1 MKKQAIAVVLM
12 LSASAIHAQ
21 NNTWQAPAGTSSL
34 WEQFLDNLSDYD
46 DIEAGSTEDM
56 YEELR
61 ELEATPIDLNNAT
74 DDDIQRL
81 VFLSNAQRE
90 ELTEY
95 LDRHRPIRS
104 IGELAMIK
112 SLDNVTLRLLNC
124 FVYVGNIDESRKFPT
139 WKEIAKH
146 GKNELLGYVKVPFYE
161 RKGDREAYLGY
172 KYKHWI
178 RYKYNYGQFLQVGF
192 TGAQD
197 AGEPFFGSHNKM
209 GYDHYTFYILARKL
223 GKIRTLALGQY
234 KARFGLGLVMN
245 TGFGMGKTTSMV
257 LATPQN
263 SISANASRSEAAY
276 LQGVAST
283 IEIYKNIT
291 TTAFASY
298 RKIDATLNDDSTIKT
313 ILKTGYHRTETEIKK
328 RHNASQTT
336 AGMNVNV
343 KHNRLSVGMTAIFTA
358 FSKNLKPD
366 KSQAFR
372 RYSPTGNNFWN
383 ASIDYAYI
391 HPRISVKG
399 ETATGNSHALATINT
414 ISLKASRT
422 LTLTAIQ
429 RFYSYKYYSLFSRSF
444 SDGGHVQNESGI
456 YIGATWTPLYRLRI
470 MAYSDYAY
478 HPMAV
483 YRAFKASRSIDN
495 LIQTTLSFSPVDIT
509 LRYRLRLKQENGA
522 DASSPLID
530 KTEHRGRFQLNYKQK
545 SFTMRTQYDMA
556 YTTKTSQSIGWMVS
570 QSAGYKYKEILEYN
584 AGVGYFRTQDYDSR
598 IYTYERGMLYDF
610 SFPMF
615 YGEGM
620 RFFLHLSTKPTK
632 NLQLICKV
640 GTTKYFD
647 RDKISSGY
655 QEINDSKKTDMEIQ
669 AKWKF

>member
-1 MKKQAIAVVLM
+1 MKKQAIAVILL
-12 LSASAIHAQ
+12 LSASAIQAQ
-21 NNTWQAPAGTSSL
+21 NNTWQAPARTNSL

-46 DIEAGSTEDM
+46 DIETGSTEEM
-56 YEELR
+56 YEVLR

-81 VFLSNAQRE
+81 AFLSNAQRE

-95 LDRHRPIRS
+95 IDRHRPIRS

-112 SLDNVTLRLLNC
+112 SLDNVTLQLLSS
-124 FVYVGNIDESRKFPT
+124 FVYVGSIDESRKFPT

-146 GKNELLGYVKVPFYE
+146 GKNEFLGYVKVPFYE

-178 RYKYNYGQFLQVGF
+178 RYKYSYGQFLQAGF

-209 GYDHYTFYILARKL
+209 GYDHYAFYALARKL
-223 GKIRTLALGQY
+223 GRIRTLALGQY

-245 TGFGMGKTTSMV
+245 TGFGMGKTTSLV

-263 SISANASRSEAAY
+263 SITANASRSEASY
-276 LQGVAST
+276 LQGIAST
-283 IEIYKNIT
+283 IEISKAIT

-313 ILKTGYHRTETEIKK
+313 ILKTGYHRTKTEINK
-328 RHNASQTT
+328 RHNASQTA

-343 KHNRLSVGMTAIFTA
+343 KHNGLSVGATAIFTA
-358 FSKNLKPD
+358 FSKDLMPD

-372 RYSPTGNNFWN
+372 HYSPTGNNFWN
-383 ASIDYAYI
+383 VSIDYAYT
-391 HPRISVKG
+391 HPRLSVKG
-399 ETATGNSHALATINT
+399 ETAMGNSHALATINT
-414 ISLKASRT
+414 LSFKACRT

-456 YIGATWTPLYRLRI
+456 YIGATWTPLSRLKI

-478 HPMAV
+478 HPTAV
-483 YRAFKASRSIDN
+483 YRASKASRSMDN
-495 LIQTTLSFSPVDIT
+495 LIQTSLSFSPVDIT

-522 DASSPLID
+522 DASSQLID
-530 KTEHRGRFQLNYKQK
+530 KTEHRGRFQLNYKQN
-545 SFTMRTQYDMA
+545 SFTTRTQYDMA
-556 YTTKTSQSIGWMVS
+556 YTTKTSQSLGWMVS
-570 QSAGYKYKEILEYN
+570 QSAGYKYGERLECN

-620 RFFLHLSTKPTK
+620 RFFLHLRTKPIK

-640 GTTKYFD
+640 ATTKYFD
-647 RDKISSGY
+647 RDKISSGH
-655 QEINDSKKTDMEIQ
+655 QEINDSKKTDLEIQ

>member
-1 MKKQAIAVVLM
+1 MA
-12 LSASAIHAQ
+12 
-21 NNTWQAPAGTSSL
+21 
-34 WEQFLDNLSDYD
+34 
-46 DIEAGSTEDM
+46 
-56 YEELR
+56 
-61 ELEATPIDLNNAT
+61 
-74 DDDIQRL
+74 
-81 VFLSNAQRE
+81 
-90 ELTEY
+90 
-95 LDRHRPIRS
+95 
-104 IGELAMIK
+104 
-112 SLDNVTLRLLNC
+112 
-124 FVYVGNIDESRKFPT
+124 
-139 WKEIAKH
+139 
-146 GKNELLGYVKVPFYE
+146 NELLGYVKVPFYE

-178 RYKYNYGQFLQVGF
+178 RYKYSYGQFLQVGF
-192 TGAQD
+192 TGTQD

-209 GYDHYTFYILARKL
+209 GYDHYAFYALARKI

-245 TGFGMGKTTSMV
+245 AGFGMGKTTSMV

-263 SISANASRSEAAY
+263 SITANASRSEAAY

-343 KHNRLSVGMTAIFTA
+343 KHNGISVGATAVYTA
-358 FSKNLKPD
+358 FSKDLKPD

-372 RYSPTGNNFWN
+372 LYSPNGNNFWN
-383 ASIDYAYI
+383 VSIDYAYI

-456 YIGATWTPLYRLRI
+456 YIGATWTPFSQLKI

-478 HPMAV
+478 HPMPV
-483 YRAFKASRSIDN
+483 YRASKASRSIDN

-509 LRYRLRLKQENGA
+509 LRYRLRLKQENGS

-530 KTEHRGRFQLNYKQK
+530 KTEHRGRVQLNYKRK
-545 SFTMRTQYDMA
+545 NFTTRTQYDMA
-556 YTTKTSQSIGWMVS
+556 YTTKTSQSLGWMVS
-570 QSAGYKYKEILEYN
+570 QSAGYKYKEILECN
-584 AGVGYFRTQDYDSR
+584 AGVGYFRTHDYDSR

>member
-1 MKKQAIAVVLM
+1 MKKQAIAVIFM
-12 LSASAIHAQ
+12 LSASAIQAQ
-21 NNTWQAPAGTSSL
+21 NNTWQAPARTNSL

-46 DIEAGSTEDM
+46 DIETGSTEEM
-56 YEELR
+56 YEVLR

-81 VFLSNAQRE
+81 AFLSNAQRE

-95 LDRHRPIRS
+95 IDRHRPIRS

-112 SLDNVTLRLLNC
+112 SLDNVTLQLLSS
-124 FVYVGNIDESRKFPT
+124 FVYVGSIDESRKFPT

-146 GKNELLGYVKVPFYE
+146 GKNEFLGYVKVPFYE

-178 RYKYNYGQFLQVGF
+178 RYKYSYGQFLQAGF

-197 AGEPFFGSHNKM
+197 AGEPFFGNHNKM
-209 GYDHYTFYILARKL
+209 GYDHYAFYALARKL
-223 GKIRTLALGQY
+223 GRIRTLALGQY

-245 TGFGMGKTTSMV
+245 TGFGMGKTTSLV

-263 SISANASRSEAAY
+263 SITANASRSEASY
-276 LQGVAST
+276 LQGIAST
-283 IEIYKNIT
+283 IEISKAIT

-313 ILKTGYHRTETEIKK
+313 ILKTGYHRTETEINK
-328 RHNASQTT
+328 RHNASQTA

-343 KHNRLSVGMTAIFTA
+343 KHNGLSVGATAIFTV
-358 FSKNLKPD
+358 FSKDLMPD

-383 ASIDYAYI
+383 VSIDYAYT
-391 HPRISVKG
+391 HPRLSVKG

-414 ISLKASRT
+414 LSFKACRT

-456 YIGATWTPLYRLRI
+456 YIGATWTPLSRLKI

-478 HPMAV
+478 HPTAV
-483 YRAFKASRSIDN
+483 YRASKASCSMDN
-495 LIQTTLSFSPVDIT
+495 LIQTSLSFSPVDIT

-530 KTEHRGRFQLNYKQK
+530 KMEHRGRFQLNYKQK
-545 SFTMRTQYDMA
+545 SFTTRTQYDMA
-556 YTTKTSQSIGWMVS
+556 YTTKTSQSLGWMVS
-570 QSAGYKYKEILEYN
+570 QSAGYKYGERLECN
-584 AGVGYFRTQDYDSR
+584 VGVGYFRTQDYDSR

-620 RFFLHLSTKPTK
+620 RFFLHLRTKPIK
-632 NLQLICKV
+632 NLQLICKMA
-640 GTTKYFD
+640 TTKYFD
-647 RDKISSGY
+647 RDKISSGH
-655 QEINDSKKTDMEIQ
+655 QEINDSKKTDLEIQ

>member
-1 MKKQAIAVVLM
+1 MKKQAIAAALL
-12 LSASAIHAQ
+12 LSASAIQAQ

-46 DIEAGSTEDM
+46 DIEAGSTEEM

-61 ELEATPIDLNNAT
+61 ELEAAPIDLNNAT

-90 ELTEY
+90 ELAEY
-95 LDRHRPIRS
+95 LDRHRPIQS

-112 SLDNVTLRLLNC
+112 SLDKVTLQLLSS
-124 FVYVGNIDESRKFPT
+124 FVYVGSTDESRKFPT
-139 WKEIAKH
+139 WKEMTKH
-146 GKNELLGYVKVPFYE
+146 GKNELVGYVKVPFYE

-178 RYKYNYGQFLQVGF
+178 RYKYSYGQLLQAGF
-192 TGAQD
+192 TGTQD

-209 GYDHYTFYILARKL
+209 GYDHYAFYVLARRF
-223 GKIRTLALGQY
+223 GRIRTLALGQY

-245 TGFGMGKTTSMV
+245 AGFGMGKTTSMV
-257 LATPQN
+257 LAPPQS
-263 SISANASRSEAAY
+263 SISANASRSEASY

-283 IEIYKNIT
+283 IEISRAIT

-313 ILKTGYHRTETEIKK
+313 ILKTGYHRTETEIAK
-328 RHNASQTT
+328 RHNASQTA

-343 KHNRLSVGMTAIFTA
+343 KHNGLSVGMTAIFTA

-383 ASIDYAYI
+383 ASIDYAYT
-391 HPRISVKG
+391 HPRFSVKG
-399 ETATGNSHALATINT
+399 ETATGSSHALATINT
-414 ISLKASRT
+414 LSLKACRT

-456 YIGATWTPLYRLRI
+456 YLGATWTPFSQLKI

-478 HPMAV
+478 HPMPV
-483 YRAFKASRSIDN
+483 YRATEASRSIDN
-495 LIQTTLSFSPVDIT
+495 LIQTSLRFSPIDIT
-509 LRYRLRLKQENGA
+509 LRYRLRLKQENGS
-522 DASSPLID
+522 DASSPLVD
-530 KTEHRGRFQLNYKQK
+530 KTEHRGRVQLNYKRK
-545 SFTMRTQYDMA
+545 NFTTRTQYDMA
-556 YTTKTSQSIGWMVS
+556 YTTKTSQSLGWMVS
-570 QSAGYKYKEILEYN
+570 QSAGYRYGERLECN

-620 RFFLHLSTKPTK
+620 RFFLNLRVKPIK
-632 NLQLICKV
+632 SLQIGCKV
-640 GTTKYFD
+640 ATTKYFD
-647 RDKISSGY
+647 REKISSGH

-669 AKWKF
+669 AKWVF

>member
-1 MKKQAIAVVLM
+1 MKKQALAAVLL
-12 LSASAIHAQ
+12 LSASAIQAQ

-178 RYKYNYGQFLQVGF
+178 RYKYSYGQLLQAGI

-209 GYDHYTFYILARKL
+209 GYDHYAFYILARKL
-223 GKIRTLALGQY
+223 GRIRTLALGQY

-245 TGFGMGKTTSMV
+245 AGFGMGKTTSMV

-263 SISANASRSEAAY
+263 SITANASRSEASY

-343 KHNRLSVGMTAIFTA
+343 KHNGISVGATAVYTA
-358 FSKNLKPD
+358 FSKDLKPD

-372 RYSPTGNNFWN
+372 LYSPNGNNF
-383 ASIDYAYI
+383 
-391 HPRISVKG
+391 RK
-399 ETATGNSHALATINT
+399 
-414 ISLKASRT
+414 
-422 LTLTAIQ
+422 
-429 RFYSYKYYSLFSRSF
+429 
-444 SDGGHVQNESGI
+444 
-456 YIGATWTPLYRLRI
+456 
-470 MAYSDYAY
+470 
-478 HPMAV
+478 
-483 YRAFKASRSIDN
+483 
-495 LIQTTLSFSPVDIT
+495 
-509 LRYRLRLKQENGA
+509 
-522 DASSPLID
+522 
-530 KTEHRGRFQLNYKQK
+530 
-545 SFTMRTQYDMA
+545 
-556 YTTKTSQSIGWMVS
+556 
-570 QSAGYKYKEILEYN
+570 
-584 AGVGYFRTQDYDSR
+584 
-598 IYTYERGMLYDF
+598 
-610 SFPMF
+610 
-615 YGEGM
+615 
-620 RFFLHLSTKPTK
+620 
-632 NLQLICKV
+632 
-640 GTTKYFD
+640 
-647 RDKISSGY
+647 
-655 QEINDSKKTDMEIQ
+655 
-669 AKWKF
+669 

>member
-1 MKKQAIAVVLM
+1 MKKQALAAALL
-12 LSASAIHAQ
+12 LSASAIQAQ

-46 DIEAGSTEDM
+46 DIEAGSTEEM

-61 ELEATPIDLNNAT
+61 ELEAAPIDLNNAT

-90 ELTEY
+90 ELAEY
-95 LDRHRPIRS
+95 LDRHRPIQS

-112 SLDNVTLRLLNC
+112 SLDKVTLQLLSS
-124 FVYVGNIDESRKFPT
+124 FVYVGSTDESRKFPS
-139 WKEIAKH
+139 WKEITKH
-146 GKNELLGYVKVPFYE
+146 GKNELVGYVKVPFYE

-178 RYKYNYGQFLQVGF
+178 RYKYSYGQLLQAGF
-192 TGAQD
+192 TGTQD
-197 AGEPFFGSHNKM
+197 AGEPFFGSHNKT
-209 GYDHYTFYILARKL
+209 GYDHYAFYVLARKL
-223 GKIRTLALGQY
+223 GRIRTLALGQY

-245 TGFGMGKTTSMV
+245 AGFGMGKTTSLV
-257 LATPQN
+257 LATPQS
-263 SISANASRSEAAY
+263 SISANASRSEASY

-283 IEIYKNIT
+283 IEISKAIT

-298 RKIDATLNDDSTIKT
+298 RKIDAKLNDDFTIKT
-313 ILKTGYHRTETEIKK
+313 ILKTGYHRTETEINK

-336 AGMNVNV
+336 AGINVNV
-343 KHNRLSVGMTAIFTA
+343 KHNGLSVGATAIFTA
-358 FSKNLKPD
+358 FSKDLMPD

-383 ASIDYAYI
+383 ASIDYAYT

-399 ETATGNSHALATINT
+399 ETATGDSHALATINT
-414 ISLKASRT
+414 LSLKASRT

-429 RFYSYKYYSLFSRSF
+429 RFYSYKYYSFFSRSF
-444 SDGGHVQNESGI
+444 SDGGHVQNETGI
-456 YIGATWTPLYRLRI
+456 YIGATWSPFTRMKV

-478 HPMAV
+478 HPWAV
-483 YRAFKASRSIDN
+483 FRASEATRSIDN
-495 LIQTTLSFSPVDIT
+495 LIQTSLSFSPIDIT
-509 LRYRLRLKQENGA
+509 LRYRLRLKQENAAGA
-522 DASSPLID
+522 TSPLID
-530 KTEHRGRFQLNYKQK
+530 KAEHRGRVQLNYKRK
-545 SFTMRTQYDMA
+545 DFTTRTQYDMA

-570 QSAGYKYKEILEYN
+570 QSAGYKYGESLECN

-610 SFPMF
+610 SFHMF

-620 RFFLHLSTKPTK
+620 RFFLHLRTKPIK

-640 GTTKYFD
+640 ATTKYFD
-647 RDKISSGY
+647 RDKISSGH
-655 QEINDSKKTDMEIQ
+655 QEINDSKKTDLEIQ

>member
-1 MKKQAIAVVLM
+1 MKKQAIAVILL
-12 LSASAIHAQ
+12 LSASAIQGQ
-21 NNTWQAPAGTSSL
+21 NNTWQAPARTNSL

-46 DIEAGSTEDM
+46 DIETGSTEEM
-56 YEELR
+56 YEVLH

-81 VFLSNAQRE
+81 AFLSNAQRE

-95 LDRHRPIRS
+95 IDRHRPIRS

-112 SLDNVTLRLLNC
+112 SLDNVTLQLLSS
-124 FVYVGNIDESRKFPT
+124 FVYVGSIDESRKFPT

-146 GKNELLGYVKVPFYE
+146 GKNEFLGYVKVPFYE

-178 RYKYNYGQFLQVGF
+178 RYKYSYGQFLQAGF

-209 GYDHYTFYILARKL
+209 GYDHYAFYALARKL
-223 GKIRTLALGQY
+223 GRIRTLALGQY

-245 TGFGMGKTTSMV
+245 TGFGMGKTTSLV
-257 LATPQN
+257 LTTPQN
-263 SISANASRSEAAY
+263 SITANASRSEASY
-276 LQGVAST
+276 LQGIAST
-283 IEIYKNIT
+283 IEISKAIT

-313 ILKTGYHRTETEIKK
+313 ILKTGYHRTETEINK
-328 RHNASQTT
+328 RHNASQTA

-343 KHNRLSVGMTAIFTA
+343 KHNGLSVGATAIFTA
-358 FSKNLKPD
+358 FSKDLMPD

-372 RYSPTGNNFWN
+372 RYYPTGNNFWN
-383 ASIDYAYI
+383 ASIDYAYT
-391 HPRISVKG
+391 HPRLSVKG

-414 ISLKASRT
+414 LSFKACRT

-456 YIGATWTPLYRLRI
+456 YLGATWTPFSQLKI

-478 HPMAV
+478 HPMPV
-483 YRAFKASRSIDN
+483 YRATEASRSIDN
-495 LIQTTLSFSPVDIT
+495 LIQTSLSFSPVDIT

-522 DASSPLID
+522 DASSQLID

-545 SFTMRTQYDMA
+545 SFTTRTQYDMA
-556 YTTKTSQSIGWMVS
+556 YTTKTSQSLGWMVS
-570 QSAGYKYKEILEYN
+570 QSAGYKYGERLECN
-584 AGVGYFRTQDYDSR
+584 AGVGYFQTQDYDSR

-620 RFFLHLSTKPTK
+620 RFFLHLRTKPIK

-640 GTTKYFD
+640 ATTKYFD
-647 RDKISSGY
+647 RDKISSGH
-655 QEINDSKKTDMEIQ
+655 QEINDSKKTDLEIQ

>member
-21 NNTWQAPAGTSSL
+21 NNTWQVPTGTSSL

-46 DIEAGSTEDM
+46 DIEAGNTEEM
-56 YEELR
+56 YELLR
-61 ELEATPIDLNNAT
+61 ELETNPIDLNNAT

-146 GKNELLGYVKVPFYE
+146 GKNELLGYVKIPFYE

-209 GYDHYTFYILARKL
+209 GYDHYAFYVLARKL

-245 TGFGMGKTTSMV
+245 AGFGMGKTTSMV

-263 SISANASRSEAAY
+263 SITANASRSEAAY

-343 KHNRLSVGMTAIFTA
+343 KHNGISVGATAVYTA
-358 FSKNLKPD
+358 FSKDLKPD

-383 ASIDYAYI
+383 VSIDYAYI

-414 ISLKASRT
+414 LSFKACRT

-530 KTEHRGRFQLNYKQK
+530 KTEHCGRFQLSYKQK

-570 QSAGYKYKEILEYN
+570 QSAGYKYKEILGCN
-584 AGVGYFRTQDYDSR
+584 AGVGYFRTHDYDSR

-620 RFFLHLSTKPTK
+620 RFFL
-632 NLQLICKV
+632 NLQVKPIKSLQIGCKV
-640 GTTKYFD
+640 ATTKYFD
-647 RDKISSGY
+647 REKISSGH

-669 AKWKF
+669 AKWVF

>member
-1 MKKQAIAVVLM
+1 MKKQAIAVILM

-21 NNTWQAPAGTSSL
+21 NNIWQAPSGTNSL
-34 WEQFLDNLSDYD
+34 WEQYLDNLSDYD
-46 DIEAGSTEDM
+46 DIEAGSTEEM
-56 YEELR
+56 YEVLR

-81 VFLSNAQRE
+81 AFLSNEQRE

-95 LDRHRPIRS
+95 LDRHHPIRS

-112 SLDNVTLRLLNC
+112 SLDNVTLQLLSS
-124 FVYVGNIDESRKFPT
+124 FVYVGSINESRKFPT

-146 GKNELLGYVKVPFYE
+146 GKNEFLGYVKVPFYE

-178 RYKYNYGQFLQVGF
+178 RYKYSYGQFLQAGF
-192 TGAQD
+192 TGTQD

-209 GYDHYTFYILARKL
+209 GYDHYAFYALARKL
-223 GKIRTLALGQY
+223 GRIRTLALGQY

-245 TGFGMGKTTSMV
+245 IGFGMGKTTSLV
-257 LATPQN
+257 LTTPQN
-263 SISANASRSEAAY
+263 SITANASRSEASY

-283 IEIYKNIT
+283 IEISKAIT

-298 RKIDATLNDDSTIKT
+298 RKIDATLNDDFTIKT
-313 ILKTGYHRTETEIKK
+313 ILKTGYHRTETEINK

-336 AGMNVNV
+336 AGINVNV
-343 KHNRLSVGMTAIFTA
+343 KHNGLSVGATAIFTA
-358 FSKNLKPD
+358 FSKDLMPD

-383 ASIDYAYI
+383 ASIDYAYT

-399 ETATGNSHALATINT
+399 ETATGDSHALATINT
-414 ISLKASRT
+414 LSLKASRT

-429 RFYSYKYYSLFSRSF
+429 RFYSYKYYSFFSRSF
-444 SDGGHVQNESGI
+444 SDGGHVQNETGI
-456 YIGATWTPLYRLRI
+456 YIGATWSPFTRMKV

-478 HPMAV
+478 HPWAV
-483 YRAFKASRSIDN
+483 FRASEATRSIDN
-495 LIQTTLSFSPVDIT
+495 LIQTSLSFSPIDIT
-509 LRYRLRLKQENGA
+509 LRYRLRLKQENAAGA
-522 DASSPLID
+522 TSPLID
-530 KTEHRGRFQLNYKQK
+530 KAEHRGRVQLNYKRK
-545 SFTMRTQYDMA
+545 DFTTRTQYDMA

-570 QSAGYKYKEILEYN
+570 QSAGYKYGESLECN

-620 RFFLHLSTKPTK
+620 RFFLHLRTKPIK

-640 GTTKYFD
+640 ATTKYFD
-647 RDKISSGY
+647 RDKISSGH
-655 QEINDSKKTDMEIQ
+655 QEINDSKKTDLEIQ

>member
-1 MKKQAIAVVLM
+1 MKKQALAVVLM

-21 NNTWQAPAGTSSL
+21 NNIWQAPAGTSSL

-46 DIEAGSTEDM
+46 DIEAGNTEEM
-56 YEELR
+56 YELLH
-61 ELEATPIDLNNAT
+61 ELETNPIDLNNAT

-81 VFLSNAQRE
+81 AFLSNTQRE

-139 WKEIAKH
+139 WKEITKH
-146 GKNELLGYVKVPFYE
+146 GKNELVGYVKIPFYE
-161 RKGDREAYLGY
+161 RKGDHEAYLGY

-178 RYKYNYGQFLQVGF
+178 RYKYSYGQFLQVGF

-209 GYDHYTFYILARKL
+209 GYDHYAFYALARKL

-234 KARFGLGLVMN
+234 KARFGMGLVMN

-257 LATPQN
+257 LASPQN
-263 SISANASRSEAAY
+263 SITANASRSEAAY

-328 RHNASQTT
+328 RHNASQTV

-343 KHNRLSVGMTAIFTA
+343 KHNGISVGATAVYTA
-358 FSKNLKPD
+358 FSKDLKPD

-372 RYSPTGNNFWN
+372 LYSPNGNNFWN
-383 ASIDYAYI
+383 VSIDYAYT

-399 ETATGNSHALATINT
+399 ETATGNYALATINT

-509 LRYRLRLKQENGA
+509 LRYRLRLKQETA
-522 DASSPLID
+522 QTLLPHS
-530 KTEHRGRFQLNYKQK
+530 
-545 SFTMRTQYDMA
+545 
-556 YTTKTSQSIGWMVS
+556 
-570 QSAGYKYKEILEYN
+570 
-584 AGVGYFRTQDYDSR
+584 
-598 IYTYERGMLYDF
+598 
-610 SFPMF
+610 
-615 YGEGM
+615 
-620 RFFLHLSTKPTK
+620 
-632 NLQLICKV
+632 
-640 GTTKYFD
+640 
-647 RDKISSGY
+647 
-655 QEINDSKKTDMEIQ
+655 
-669 AKWKF
+669 

>member
-1 MKKQAIAVVLM
+1 MKKQAIAAALL
-12 LSASAIHAQ
+12 LSASAIQAQ
-21 NNTWQAPAGTSSL
+21 NNTWQATAGTSSL

-46 DIEAGSTEDM
+46 DIEAGNTEEM
-56 YEELR
+56 YELLH
-61 ELEATPIDLNNAT
+61 ELETNPIDLNNAT

-146 GKNELLGYVKVPFYE
+146 GKNELLGYMKVPFYE

-178 RYKYNYGQFLQVGF
+178 RYKYSYGQFLQVGF
-192 TGAQD
+192 TGTQD

-209 GYDHYTFYILARKL
+209 GYDHYAFYALARKI

-245 TGFGMGKTTSMV
+245 AGFGMGKTTSMV

-263 SISANASRSEAAY
+263 SITANASRSEAAY

-343 KHNRLSVGMTAIFTA
+343 KHNGISVGATAVYTA
-358 FSKNLKPD
+358 FSKDLKPD

-372 RYSPTGNNFWN
+372 LYSPNGNNFWN
-383 ASIDYAYI
+383 VSIDYAYI

-444 SDGGHVQNESGI
+444 SDGGHVQNESGM
-456 YIGATWTPLYRLRI
+456 YLGATWTPFSQLKI

-522 DASSPLID
+522 DASSTLID
-530 KTEHRGRFQLNYKQK
+530 KTEHRGKVQLNYKRK
-545 SFTMRTQYDMA
+545 HFTTRTQYDMA

-570 QSAGYKYKEILEYN
+570 QSAGYKYKERLECN
-584 AGVGYFRTQDYDSR
+584 AGVGYFRTHDYDSR

-620 RFFLHLSTKPTK
+620 RFFL
-632 NLQLICKV
+632 NLQVKPIKSLQIGCKV
-640 GTTKYFD
+640 ATTKYFD
-647 RDKISSGY
+647 REKISSGH

-669 AKWKF
+669 AKLVF

>member
-1 MKKQAIAVVLM
+1 
-12 LSASAIHAQ
+12 
-21 NNTWQAPAGTSSL
+21 
-34 WEQFLDNLSDYD
+34 
-46 DIEAGSTEDM
+46 
-56 YEELR
+56 
-61 ELEATPIDLNNAT
+61 
-74 DDDIQRL
+74 
-81 VFLSNAQRE
+81 
-90 ELTEY
+90 
-95 LDRHRPIRS
+95 
-104 IGELAMIK
+104 
-112 SLDNVTLRLLNC
+112 
-124 FVYVGNIDESRKFPT
+124 
-139 WKEIAKH
+139 
-146 GKNELLGYVKVPFYE
+146 
-161 RKGDREAYLGY
+161 
-172 KYKHWI
+172 
-178 RYKYNYGQFLQVGF
+178 
-192 TGAQD
+192 
-197 AGEPFFGSHNKM
+197 M
-209 GYDHYTFYILARKL
+209 GYDHYAFYVLARKL
-223 GKIRTLALGQY
+223 GRIRTLALGQY

-245 TGFGMGKTTSMV
+245 AGFGMGKTTSMV
-257 LATPQN
+257 LASPQN
-263 SISANASRSEAAY
+263 SITANASRSEAAY

-328 RHNASQTT
+328 RHNASQTV

-343 KHNRLSVGMTAIFTA
+343 KHNGISVGATAVYTA
-358 FSKNLKPD
+358 FSKDLKPD
-366 KSQAFR
+366 KSQVFR
-372 RYSPTGNNFWN
+372 LYSPNGNNFWN
-383 ASIDYAYI
+383 VSIDYAYI

-509 LRYRLRLKQENGA
+509 LRYRFRLKQENGA
-522 DASSPLID
+522 DASSPLLD

-570 QSAGYKYKEILEYN
+570 QSAGYKYKEILECN

-615 YGEGM
+615 YGEGI

>member
-1 MKKQAIAVVLM
+1 MKKQAIAVILL
-12 LSASAIHAQ
+12 LSASAIQAQ
-21 NNTWQAPAGTSSL
+21 NNTWQAPARTNSL

-46 DIEAGSTEDM
+46 DIETGSTEEM
-56 YEELR
+56 YEVLR

-81 VFLSNAQRE
+81 AFLSNAQRE

-95 LDRHRPIRS
+95 LDRYRPIRS

-112 SLDNVTLRLLNC
+112 SLDNVTLQLLSS
-124 FVYVGNIDESRKFPT
+124 FVYVGSIDESRKFPT

-146 GKNELLGYVKVPFYE
+146 GKNEFLGYVKVPFYE

-178 RYKYNYGQFLQVGF
+178 RYKYSYGQFLQAGF

-209 GYDHYTFYILARKL
+209 GYDHYAFYALARKL
-223 GKIRTLALGQY
+223 GRIRTLALGQY

-245 TGFGMGKTTSMV
+245 TGFGMGKTTSLV

-263 SISANASRSEAAY
+263 SITANASRSEASY
-276 LQGVAST
+276 LQGIAST
-283 IEIYKNIT
+283 IEISKAIT

-313 ILKTGYHRTETEIKK
+313 ILKTGYHRTETEINK
-328 RHNASQTT
+328 RHNASQTA

-343 KHNRLSVGMTAIFTA
+343 KHNGLSVGATAIFTV
-358 FSKNLKPD
+358 FSKDLMPD

-372 RYSPTGNNFWN
+372 HYSPTGNNFWN
-383 ASIDYAYI
+383 ASIDYAYT
-391 HPRISVKG
+391 HPRLSVKG

-414 ISLKASRT
+414 LSFKACRT

-444 SDGGHVQNESGI
+444 CDGGHVQNESGI
-456 YIGATWTPLYRLRI
+456 YIGATWTPLSRLKI

-478 HPMAV
+478 HPIAV
-483 YRAFKASRSIDN
+483 YRASKASRSMDN
-495 LIQTTLSFSPVDIT
+495 LIQTSLSFSPVDIT

-522 DASSPLID
+522 DASSQLID

-545 SFTMRTQYDMA
+545 SFTTRTQYDMA
-556 YTTKTSQSIGWMVS
+556 YTTKTSQSLGWMVS
-570 QSAGYKYKEILEYN
+570 QSAGYKYGERLECN
-584 AGVGYFRTQDYDSR
+584 AGVGYFQTQDYDSR

-615 YGEGM
+615 YGKGM
-620 RFFLHLSTKPTK
+620 RFFLHLRTKPIK

-640 GTTKYFD
+640 ATTKYFD
-647 RDKISSGY
+647 RDKISSGH
-655 QEINDSKKTDMEIQ
+655 QEINDSKKTDLEIQ

>member
-1 MKKQAIAVVLM
+1 MKKQAIAVILL
-12 LSASAIHAQ
+12 LSASAIQAQ
-21 NNTWQAPAGTSSL
+21 NNTWQAPARTNSL

-46 DIEAGSTEDM
+46 DIETGSTEEM
-56 YEELR
+56 YEVLR

-81 VFLSNAQRE
+81 AFLSNAQRE

-95 LDRHRPIRS
+95 IDRHRPIRS

-112 SLDNVTLRLLNC
+112 SLDNVTLQLLSS
-124 FVYVGNIDESRKFPT
+124 FVYVGSIDESRKFPT

-146 GKNELLGYVKVPFYE
+146 GKNEFLGYVKVPFYE

-178 RYKYNYGQFLQVGF
+178 RYKYSYGQFLQAGF

-209 GYDHYTFYILARKL
+209 GYDHYAFYALARKL
-223 GKIRTLALGQY
+223 GRIRTLALGQY

-245 TGFGMGKTTSMV
+245 TGFGMGKTTSLV

-263 SISANASRSEAAY
+263 SITANASRSEASY
-276 LQGVAST
+276 LQGIAST
-283 IEIYKNIT
+283 IEISKAIT

-313 ILKTGYHRTETEIKK
+313 ILKTGYHRTETEINK
-328 RHNASQTT
+328 RHNASQTA

-343 KHNRLSVGMTAIFTA
+343 KHNGLSVGATAIFTA
-358 FSKNLKPD
+358 FSKDLMPD

-372 RYSPTGNNFWN
+372 RYYPTGNNFWN
-383 ASIDYAYI
+383 ASIDYAYT
-391 HPRISVKG
+391 HPRLSVKG

-414 ISLKASRT
+414 LSFKACRT

-456 YIGATWTPLYRLRI
+456 YIGATWTPLSRLKI

-478 HPMAV
+478 HPTAV
-483 YRAFKASRSIDN
+483 YRASKASCYMDN
-495 LIQTTLSFSPVDIT
+495 LIQTSLSFSPVDIT

-522 DASSPLID
+522 DASS
-530 KTEHRGRFQLNYKQK
+530 
-545 SFTMRTQYDMA
+545 QYRQDG
-556 YTTKTSQSIGWMVS
+556 TSW
-570 QSAGYKYKEILEYN
+570 
-584 AGVGYFRTQDYDSR
+584 
-598 IYTYERGMLYDF
+598 
-610 SFPMF
+610 
-615 YGEGM
+615 
-620 RFFLHLSTKPTK
+620 
-632 NLQLICKV
+632 
-640 GTTKYFD
+640 
-647 RDKISSGY
+647 KIS
-655 QEINDSKKTDMEIQ
+655 
-669 AKWKF
+669 A

>member
-1 MKKQAIAVVLM
+1 MKKQAIAVIFM
-12 LSASAIHAQ
+12 LSASAIQAQ
-21 NNTWQAPAGTSSL
+21 NNTWQAPARTNSL

-46 DIEAGSTEDM
+46 DIETGSTEEM
-56 YEELR
+56 YEVLR

-81 VFLSNAQRE
+81 AFLSNAQRE

-95 LDRHRPIRS
+95 IDRHRPIRS

-112 SLDNVTLRLLNC
+112 SLDNVTLQLLSS
-124 FVYVGNIDESRKFPT
+124 FVYVGSIDESRKFPT

-146 GKNELLGYVKVPFYE
+146 GKNEFLGYVKVPFYE

-178 RYKYNYGQFLQVGF
+178 RYKYSYGQFLQAGF

-197 AGEPFFGSHNKM
+197 AGEPFFGNHNKM
-209 GYDHYTFYILARKL
+209 GYDHYAFYALARKL
-223 GKIRTLALGQY
+223 GRIRTLALGQY

-245 TGFGMGKTTSMV
+245 TGFGMGKTTSLV

-263 SISANASRSEAAY
+263 SITANASRSEASY
-276 LQGVAST
+276 LQGIAST
-283 IEIYKNIT
+283 IEISKAIT

-313 ILKTGYHRTETEIKK
+313 ILKTGYHRTETEINK
-328 RHNASQTT
+328 RHNASQTA

-343 KHNRLSVGMTAIFTA
+343 KHNGLSVGATAIFTV
-358 FSKNLKPD
+358 FSKDLMPD

-383 ASIDYAYI
+383 VSIDYAYT
-391 HPRISVKG
+391 HPRLSVKG

-414 ISLKASRT
+414 LSFKACRT

-456 YIGATWTPLYRLRI
+456 YIGATWTPLSRLKI

-478 HPMAV
+478 HPTAV
-483 YRAFKASRSIDN
+483 YRASKASCSMDN
-495 LIQTTLSFSPVDIT
+495 LIQTSLSFSPVDIT

-530 KTEHRGRFQLNYKQK
+530 KMEHRGRFQLNYKQK
-545 SFTMRTQYDMA
+545 SFTTRTQYEMA
-556 YTTKTSQSIGWMVS
+556 YTTKTSQSLGWMVS
-570 QSAGYKYKEILEYN
+570 QSAGYKYGERLECN
-584 AGVGYFRTQDYDSR
+584 VGVGYFRTQDYDSR

-620 RFFLHLSTKPTK
+620 RFFLHLRTKPIK

-640 GTTKYFD
+640 ATTKYFD
-647 RDKISSGY
+647 RDKISSGH
-655 QEINDSKKTDMEIQ
+655 QEINDSKKTDLEIQ

>member
-12 LSASAIHAQ
+12 LSASAIQAQ

-46 DIEAGSTEDM
+46 DIEAGNTEEM
-56 YEELR
+56 YELLH
-61 ELEATPIDLNNAT
+61 ELETNPIDLNNAT

-146 GKNELLGYVKVPFYE
+146 GKNELLGYVKIPFYE

-209 GYDHYTFYILARKL
+209 GYDHYAFYVLARKL

-328 RHNASQTT
+328 RHNALQTT

-343 KHNRLSVGMTAIFTA
+343 KHNGISVGATAVYTA
-358 FSKNLKPD
+358 FSKDLKPD

-383 ASIDYAYI
+383 VSIDYAYI

-483 YRAFKASRSIDN
+483 YRAIKASRSIDN

-556 YTTKTSQSIGWMVS
+556 YTTKTSQSLGWMVS
-570 QSAGYKYKEILEYN
+570 QSAGYKYKEIMECN

>member
-1 MKKQAIAVVLM
+1 MKKQAIAVILL
-12 LSASAIHAQ
+12 LSASAIQAQ
-21 NNTWQAPAGTSSL
+21 NNTWQAPARTNSL

-46 DIEAGSTEDM
+46 DIETGSTEEM
-56 YEELR
+56 YEVLR

-81 VFLSNAQRE
+81 AFLSNEQRE

-95 LDRHRPIRS
+95 LDRYRPIRS

-112 SLDNVTLRLLNC
+112 SLDNVTLQLLSS
-124 FVYVGNIDESRKFPT
+124 FVYLGSIDESRKFPT

-146 GKNELLGYVKVPFYE
+146 GKNEFLGYVKVPFYE

-178 RYKYNYGQFLQVGF
+178 RYKYSYGQFLQAGF

-209 GYDHYTFYILARKL
+209 GYDHYAFYALARKL
-223 GKIRTLALGQY
+223 GRIRTLALGQY

-245 TGFGMGKTTSMV
+245 TGFGMGKTTSLV

-263 SISANASRSEAAY
+263 SITANASRSEASY
-276 LQGVAST
+276 LQGIAST
-283 IEIYKNIT
+283 IEISKAIT

-313 ILKTGYHRTETEIKK
+313 ILKTGYHRTETEINK
-328 RHNASQTT
+328 RHNASQTA

-343 KHNRLSVGMTAIFTA
+343 KHNGLSVGATAIFTV
-358 FSKNLKPD
+358 FSKDLMPD

-383 ASIDYAYI
+383 ASIDYAYT
-391 HPRISVKG
+391 HPRLSVKG
-399 ETATGNSHALATINT
+399 ETAMGNSHALATINT
-414 ISLKASRT
+414 LSFKACRT

-456 YIGATWTPLYRLRI
+456 YIGATWTPLSRLKI

-478 HPMAV
+478 HPTAV
-483 YRAFKASRSIDN
+483 YRASKASRSMDN
-495 LIQTTLSFSPVDIT
+495 LIQTSLSFSPVDIT

-522 DASSPLID
+522 DASSQLID

-545 SFTMRTQYDMA
+545 SFTTRTQYDMA
-556 YTTKTSQSIGWMVS
+556 YTTKTSQSLGWMVS
-570 QSAGYKYKEILEYN
+570 QSAGYKYGERLECN

-620 RFFLHLSTKPTK
+620 RFFLHLRTKPIK

-640 GTTKYFD
+640 ATTKYFD
-647 RDKISSGY
+647 RDKISSGH
-655 QEINDSKKTDMEIQ
+655 QEINDSKKTDLEIQ

>member
-1 MKKQAIAVVLM
+1 MKKQAIAVILL
-12 LSASAIHAQ
+12 LSASAIQGQ

-34 WEQFLDNLSDYD
+34 WEQYLDNLSDYD
-46 DIEAGSTEDM
+46 DIEAGNTEEM
-56 YEELR
+56 YEVLR
-61 ELEATPIDLNNAT
+61 ELETNPIDLNNAT

-81 VFLSNAQRE
+81 AFLSNAQRE

-95 LDRHRPIRS
+95 LDRHRPIQS

-112 SLDNVTLRLLNC
+112 SLDNVTLQLLSS
-124 FVYVGNIDESRKFPT
+124 FVYVGSIDESRKFPT

-146 GKNELLGYVKVPFYE
+146 GKNEFLGYVKVPFYE

-178 RYKYNYGQFLQVGF
+178 RYKYSYGQFLQAGF

-197 AGEPFFGSHNKM
+197 AGEPFFGNHNKM
-209 GYDHYTFYILARKL
+209 GYDHYAFYALARKL
-223 GKIRTLALGQY
+223 GRIRTLALGQY

-245 TGFGMGKTTSMV
+245 TGFGMGKTTSLV

-263 SISANASRSEAAY
+263 SITANASRSEASY
-276 LQGVAST
+276 LQGIAST
-283 IEIYKNIT
+283 IEISKAIT

-313 ILKTGYHRTETEIKK
+313 ILKTGYHRTETEINK
-328 RHNASQTT
+328 RHNASQTA

-343 KHNRLSVGMTAIFTA
+343 KHNGLSVGATAIFTV
-358 FSKNLKPD
+358 FSKDLMPD

-383 ASIDYAYI
+383 VSIDYAYT
-391 HPRISVKG
+391 HPRLSVKG

-414 ISLKASRT
+414 LSFKACRT

-456 YIGATWTPLYRLRI
+456 YIGATWTPLSRLKI

-478 HPMAV
+478 HPIAV
-483 YRAFKASRSIDN
+483 YRASKASRSMDN
-495 LIQTTLSFSPVDIT
+495 LIQTSLSFSPVDIT
-509 LRYRLRLKQENGA
+509 LRYRLRLKLENGA
-522 DASSPLID
+522 DASSQLID

-545 SFTMRTQYDMA
+545 SFTTRTQYDMA
-556 YTTKTSQSIGWMVS
+556 YTTKTSQSLGWMVS
-570 QSAGYKYKEILEYN
+570 QSAGYKYGERLECN
-584 AGVGYFRTQDYDSR
+584 AGVGYFQTQDYDSR

-615 YGEGM
+615 YGKGM
-620 RFFLHLSTKPTK
+620 RFFLHLRTKPIK

-640 GTTKYFD
+640 ATTKYFD
-647 RDKISSGY
+647 RYKISSGH
-655 QEINDSKKTDMEIQ
+655 QEINDSKKTDLEIQ

>member
-21 NNTWQAPAGTSSL
+21 NNTWQAPEGTSSL

-46 DIEAGSTEDM
+46 DIEAGSTEEM

-61 ELEATPIDLNNAT
+61 ELEATHIDLNNAT
-74 DDDIQRL
+74 DDGIQRL

-178 RYKYNYGQFLQVGF
+178 RYKYSYGQLLQAGI

-209 GYDHYTFYILARKL
+209 GYDHYAFYVLARKL

-245 TGFGMGKTTSMV
+245 AGFGMGKTTSMV

-263 SISANASRSEAAY
+263 SITANASRSEAAY

-298 RKIDATLNDDSTIKT
+298 RKIDATLNDNSTIKT

-343 KHNRLSVGMTAIFTA
+343 KHNGISVGATAVYTA
-358 FSKNLKPD
+358 FSKDLKPD
-366 KSQAFR
+366 KSQVFR
-372 RYSPTGNNFWN
+372 LYSPNGNNFWN
-383 ASIDYAYI
+383 VSIDYAYI

-414 ISLKASRT
+414 ISLKASLTQAFSMLTQAARQHALCASAMRSTFLSCRLSTCRASFRVQVRSTTPLFSTVHSCSTLMARLPFQRLQSLCARVTAVRT
-422 LTLTAIQ
+422 SLWAASSCVQTSTSHGRLQRLRLWVQAVLLQSSAARKLRLRRKLAKTFRRSSQKRKTSTQRSSQTRTRQLLTAI
-429 RFYSYKYYSLFSRSF
+429 S
-444 SDGGHVQNESGI
+444 
-456 YIGATWTPLYRLRI
+456 
-470 MAYSDYAY
+470 
-478 HPMAV
+478 
-483 YRAFKASRSIDN
+483 
-495 LIQTTLSFSPVDIT
+495 TT
-509 LRYRLRLKQENGA
+509 
-522 DASSPLID
+522 
-530 KTEHRGRFQLNYKQK
+530 
-545 SFTMRTQYDMA
+545 
-556 YTTKTSQSIGWMVS
+556 
-570 QSAGYKYKEILEYN
+570 
-584 AGVGYFRTQDYDSR
+584 
-598 IYTYERGMLYDF
+598 
-610 SFPMF
+610 
-615 YGEGM
+615 
-620 RFFLHLSTKPTK
+620 
-632 NLQLICKV
+632 
-640 GTTKYFD
+640 
-647 RDKISSGY
+647 
-655 QEINDSKKTDMEIQ
+655 
-669 AKWKF
+669 